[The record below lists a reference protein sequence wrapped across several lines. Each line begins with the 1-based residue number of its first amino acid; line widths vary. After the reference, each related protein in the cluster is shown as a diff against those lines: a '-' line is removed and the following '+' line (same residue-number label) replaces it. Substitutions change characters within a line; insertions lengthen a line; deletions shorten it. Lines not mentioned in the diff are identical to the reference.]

1 MRAMD
6 DHALADSLLAFIA
19 QKAPLPPPDDNVRAR
34 LVAAMP
40 GLKERAKTLVELAA
54 AAEFLLSDGPQP
66 LDAQAEKIL
75 SSEARKNLREAL
87 PLLQRSEWNAA
98 ALESAVRGLAEQ
110 KGLKLGQLA
119 QPLRAALTGKAAS
132 PPIFDMMAVLGRDE
146 TLTRI
151 SSFVA

>member
-1 MRAMD
+1 
-6 DHALADSLLAFIA
+6 
-19 QKAPLPPPDDNVRAR
+19 
-34 LVAAMP
+34 MP

-87 PLLQRSEWNAA
+87 PLLQRSEWDAA